1 MINKLIF
8 LSFLTLFSDVVADDQ
23 YKENAFL
30 GISHRVVDTSSFKQ
44 KTSGFGYLVDLVLN
58 DTPADL
64 MGLKAGD
71 IIIGVD
77 NNDLSQ
83 VEKAKRQRFLVN
95 YIQSKKMGDE
105 LRLLV
110 LRKKQL
116 IVINNQ
122 YRLENMA
129 ELKDV
134 IDQQNEDSE
143 LKLSINNKIDRL
155 RLMALLGTRST
166 LSEDEVAD
174 NKTLFPNYESISDP
188 FSELVLKS
196 IKDNGLTKQ
205 YENLLQRFSKNEL
218 WDDGFR
224 LNLIRYL
231 HRDPLKTNS
240 VIDIRMKELE
250 EKIHQDGLSAN
261 IQYLASWLDVPIS
274 ASSLNISA
282 SVSKPALT
290 LQQYP
295 QYPKTE
301 DIAEHQHFIEKILS
315 LAEQS
320 RKQAFAKLTKQEIFF
335 FEERSTLVISAF

>member
-143 LKLSINNKIDRL
+143 LKLSINNKIDL
-155 RLMALLGTRST
+155 
-166 LSEDEVAD
+166 
-174 NKTLFPNYESISDP
+174 I
-188 FSELVLKS
+188 
-196 IKDNGLTKQ
+196 LTP
-205 YENLLQRFSKNEL
+205 
-218 WDDGFR
+218 W
-224 LNLIRYL
+224 
-231 HRDPLKTNS
+231 
-240 VIDIRMKELE
+240 
-250 EKIHQDGLSAN
+250 
-261 IQYLASWLDVPIS
+261 
-274 ASSLNISA
+274 SSS
-282 SVSKPALT
+282 S
-290 LQQYP
+290 
-295 QYPKTE
+295 
-301 DIAEHQHFIEKILS
+301 
-315 LAEQS
+315 
-320 RKQAFAKLTKQEIFF
+320 
-335 FEERSTLVISAF
+335 